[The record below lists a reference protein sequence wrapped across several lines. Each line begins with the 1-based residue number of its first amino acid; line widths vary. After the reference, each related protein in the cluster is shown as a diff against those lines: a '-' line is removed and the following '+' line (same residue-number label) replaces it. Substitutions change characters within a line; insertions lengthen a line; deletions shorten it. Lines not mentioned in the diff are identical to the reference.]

1 MNSHGTTRRGTLI
14 KIVPGIEPW
23 EHKP

>member
-1 MNSHGTTRRGTLI
+1 MNGYDTARGGALI
-14 KIVPGIEPW
+14 KIVPGVEPL

>member
-1 MNSHGTTRRGTLI
+1 MNGYDTARGGALI
-14 KIVPGIEPW
+14 KIVPGIEPL